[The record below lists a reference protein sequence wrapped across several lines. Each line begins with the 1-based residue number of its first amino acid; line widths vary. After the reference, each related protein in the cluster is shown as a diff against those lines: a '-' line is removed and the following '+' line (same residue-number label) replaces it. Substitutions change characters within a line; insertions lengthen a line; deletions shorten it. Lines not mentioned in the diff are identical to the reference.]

1 MTSRPWQRWQDWLP
15 IIVPDR
21 NLLGATVPGSLGG
34 THNRKR
40 DLQ

>member
-1 MTSRPWQRWQDWLP
+1 MTSRPWQRWLP
-15 IIVPDR
+15 IIGGDW
-21 NLLGATVPGSLGG
+21 LLGAPVPGSLSG